1 MGGKVI
7 DFGDKKRKKKRLLQQ
22 QKAIQ
27 DKRHR
32 Y

>member
-7 DFGDKKRKKKRLLQQ
+7 DFKDKKKKKRPLQQ
-22 QKAIQ
+22 QKSIQ